1 MDMKPPI
8 SVAIIAKNEEEH
20 IGECVR
26 SAVWA
31 DEVLV
36 VDDNSTDRT
45 REIAERE
52 GAKVITRKMDI
63 EGIHRNFAYARARN
77 LWVLSLDADEVI
89 TPLLKDELEKTLSS
103 NASHS
108 AFTIP
113 IKTYIGN
120 HWIKYGGWYPAP
132 KVRFFRK
139 DKFKYEE
146 VEVHPRGFIEG
157 TCGHLKND
165 IIHYSYKD
173 FHELFASLNNQTTL
187 EAKKWFSEKR
197 KINFLKMMRK
207 FYDRFLKSYF
217 LKQGFRDGLIGFVI
231 AYINSLY
238 QLMSYVKYKEM
249 VRNAKNENISGNY
262 NEKRRR

>member
-1 MDMKPPI
+1 MEKIPI
-8 SVAIIAKNEEEH
+8 SVVVITKNEEPNIAKCLESL
-20 IGECVR
+20 E
-26 SAVWA
+26 WA
-31 DEVLV
+31 DEIVV
-36 VDDNSTDRT
+36 VDDESTDKT
-45 REIAERE
+45 QEIA
-52 GAKVITRKMDI
+52 KKYTKSVITKKLDI
-63 EGIHRNFAYARARN
+63 EGKHRNYAYGLARN
-77 LWVLSLDADEVI
+77 EWVLSLDADEVI

-103 NASHS
+103 NVSHS

-113 IKTYIGN
+113 IKTYIGS
-120 HWIKYGGWYPAP
+120 HWIKYGGWYPAS

-217 LKQGFRDGLIGFVI
+217 LKRGFRDGLTGFVV

-249 VRNAKNENISGNY
+249 LRNAKDENISGNY
-262 NEKRRR
+262 NQKRRR